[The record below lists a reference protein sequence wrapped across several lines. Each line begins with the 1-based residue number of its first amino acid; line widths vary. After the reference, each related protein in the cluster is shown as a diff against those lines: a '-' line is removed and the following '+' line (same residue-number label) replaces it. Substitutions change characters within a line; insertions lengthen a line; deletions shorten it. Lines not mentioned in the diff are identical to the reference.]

1 MKMLKR
7 ILKLLLLAILFIII
21 SGFLYLKYFFFK
33 PSANQL
39 LLQNTNI
46 TIPFVWESDTSNNII
61 QLYAAM
67 LLPVKL
73 NGCPKTFYMQF
84 DLGASSS
91 IFYKN
96 KIDAINQKFKNI
108 PVENNSK
115 NQLTNFTFHLN
126 ELLVTAKKINVKQF
140 DDAGINWL
148 DTTKNE
154 VIGTIGSD
162 LIENKI
168 LIIDY
173 PRHQISFCDKLPDSI
188 SAKANLSKL
197 EFVNRK
203 VFIPCSIGGKK
214 TDLVFDTGS
223 SSWELVTTKSTW
235 TELAKK
241 GEKVNIFMGNS
252 WGKQSPCYTTAT
264 DSELVIGKNQ
274 LPLKNVT
281 YTRGSSW
288 MQNILLPIFMKA
300 IGVGGLTG
308 NKLFLSKTII
318 IDTKNSEFGIMK

>member
-1 MKMLKR
+1 
-7 ILKLLLLAILFIII
+7 
-21 SGFLYLKYFFFK
+21 
-33 PSANQL
+33 
-39 LLQNTNI
+39 
-46 TIPFVWESDTSNNII
+46 
-61 QLYAAM
+61 
-67 LLPVKL
+67 
-73 NGCPKTFYMQF
+73 MQF
-84 DLGASSS
+84 DLGTPSSM
-91 IFYKN
+91 FYKN
-96 KIDAINQKFKNI
+96 KIDAINLKFNNI
-108 PVENNSK
+108 PDENIRGK
-115 NQLTNFTFHLN
+115 NQLTNYSFCLN
-126 ELLVTAKKINVKQF
+126 QLSVTAKKIKVKQF
-140 DDAGINWL
+140 DNAGINWS
-148 DTTKNE
+148 DTTINE
-154 VIGTIGSD
+154 IIGTIGSD